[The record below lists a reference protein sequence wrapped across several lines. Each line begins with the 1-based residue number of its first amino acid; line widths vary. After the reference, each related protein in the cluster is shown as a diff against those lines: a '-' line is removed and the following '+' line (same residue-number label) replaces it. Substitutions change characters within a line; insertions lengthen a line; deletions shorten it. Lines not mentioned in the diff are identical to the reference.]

1 MFNIPHAASHP
12 FRKLRPVLFGA
23 ALALTLPATA
33 QADLASLGSKEA
45 GAGLKEALVRGAEF
59 AVAQLGKPDG
69 FLGNPQVKIPLPESL
84 QKVES
89 LGRKLGLSRQADE
102 LVDTMNRA
110 AEAAVVEA
118 KPVLVN
124 AVKSLS
130 VKDAKDI
137 LAGPP
142 DAATQY
148 FRKTTSAQLSQK
160 FLPIVRKAT
169 ARVGLADK
177 YNAFAG
183 KAAKFKLIEE
193 QDANLDGYVTQ
204 KTMDGLFL
212 MIAEQEKQIRQD
224 PLGSGSTLLKKVFGA
239 IGQ

>member
-1 MFNIPHAASHP
+1 MFMTRLTFSRH
-12 FRKLRPVLFGA
+12 LQTLLLGA
-23 ALALTLPATA
+23 TLGLALPITA
-33 QADLASLGSKEA
+33 QADLASISNKEA
-45 GAGLKEALVRGAEF
+45 GAGLKEALVRGAEL

-84 QKVES
+84 QKVEK
-89 LGRKLGLSRQADE
+89 LGRTLGLGKQADE

-110 AEAAVVEA
+110 AESAVVEA
-118 KPVLVN
+118 KPLLVN
-124 AVKSLS
+124 AVKNMS

-148 FRKTTSAQLSQK
+148 FRRTTSEQLSQK
-160 FLPIVRKAT
+160 FQPIVSKAT
-169 ARVGLADK
+169 AKVQLTDK

-183 KAAKFKLIEE
+183 KAAKLRLIEE
-193 QDANLDGYVTQ
+193 KDANLDSYVTQ
-204 KTMDGLFL
+204 KAMDGLFL

-224 PLGSGSTLLKKVFGA
+224 PIGSGSNLLKKVFGA
-239 IGQ
+239 LGK